1 MSEIVDKKS
10 AKPPAGKSVPVEIGP
25 VEGDL
30 ADEFTPEEITRLL
43 RVKREIAEGRYTDI
57 TPEHRR
63 LLFVEWLVEHGKL
76 KP

>member
-10 AKPPAGKSVPVEIGP
+10 DKPPAGEAVPVEIGP
-25 VEGDL
+25 VEDSL

-43 RVKREIAEGRYTDI
+43 RVKREIAEERYTDI

-63 LLFVEWLVEHGKL
+63 LLFVEWLIDHGKL
-76 KP
+76 KS